1 MAYLPHFSVQLFV
14 IYYVYC
20 FLHSLPTSNQAK
32 VPSCTEHPIKSYL
45 FRSNQMVNLVMNS
58 PPLTVCEVIEDWSK
72 ETILGSLIFQ
82 RRQQRLEL
90 FQRVQSRDLACGR
103 ISHFFFPLTSIYQF
117 KTNYTYEMLF
127 NFYFKF
133 FCSVITRSINNN
145 FYIFLVLQSLR
156 SQFFS
161 HNHASALM
169 TLVTTMFKVPCSILY
184 SNFN

>member
-1 MAYLPHFSVQLFV
+1 MRLTLRTWVLYNRYYSTKASMAYLPHFSVQLFV

-32 VPSCTEHPIKSYL
+32 VPSCTQHPIKSYL
-45 FRSNQMVNLVMNS
+45 FRSNQKVHLVMNS

-72 ETILGSLIFQ
+72 ETVLGSLIFQ

-117 KTNYTYEMLF
+117 KTNFTYEMLF

-133 FCSVITRSINNN
+133 F
-145 FYIFLVLQSLR
+145 L
-156 SQFFS
+156 FS
-161 HNHASALM
+161 HYQ
-169 TLVTTMFKVPCSILY
+169 KY
-184 SNFN
+184 